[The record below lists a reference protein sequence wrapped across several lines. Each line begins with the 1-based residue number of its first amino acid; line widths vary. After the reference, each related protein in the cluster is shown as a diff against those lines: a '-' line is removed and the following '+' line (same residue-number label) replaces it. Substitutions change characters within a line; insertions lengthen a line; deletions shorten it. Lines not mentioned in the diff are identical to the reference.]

1 MHKFKSAIYLLLE
14 TEKRLNDQI
23 DLAKLKNMGQSV
35 SEIQQC
41 QTMINSFLN
50 RLLEDQLRL
59 EGKSDPLH
67 HNEKILDIGFFSIGF
82 LSDANIVFNISK
94 DRIGTTDIICQI
106 NSRVISMRFEYL
118 NFKSSNLNLFS

>member
-23 DLAKLKNMGQSV
+23 DLAKLNNMGQSV
-35 SEIQQC
+35 SEIQKC

-59 EGKSDPLH
+59 EGKSDPIH
-67 HNEKILDIGFFSIGF
+67 YNDNILDIGFFSSGF
-82 LSDANIVFNISK
+82 LSEATIVFDISK
-94 DRIGTTDIICQI
+94 DRIDIIDIISQI

-118 NFKSSNLNLFS
+118 NFKSSNLNLF